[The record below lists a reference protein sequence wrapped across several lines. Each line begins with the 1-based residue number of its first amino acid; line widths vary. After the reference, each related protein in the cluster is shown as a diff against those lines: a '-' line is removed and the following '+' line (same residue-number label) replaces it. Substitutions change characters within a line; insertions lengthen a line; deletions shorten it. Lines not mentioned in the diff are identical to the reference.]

1 MRHAP
6 RHDTM
11 HVVFSRYGHASAL
24 ERSAELVGHTCEC
37 GVCSSAQVAHG
48 EAQLLTRVEPERDG
62 EDDIQTHEDHAL
74 EPVAKARTAC

>member
-1 MRHAP
+1 
-6 RHDTM
+6 M
-11 HVVFSRYGHASAL
+11 HVVFSQYGHALAL
-24 ERSAELVGHTCEC
+24 ERPAELVGHTCEC
-37 GVCSSAQVAHG
+37 GVYSSAPDIRVAHR